1 MNETKHA
8 PLNMYLNDNIF
19 LKTEYNYIKFMKHF
33 SEIICK
39 EIINILRFLK
49 IYKLYCHLNE

>member
-1 MNETKHA
+1 
-8 PLNMYLNDNIF
+8 
-19 LKTEYNYIKFMKHF
+19 MKHF

-49 IYKLYCHLNE
+49 IYSLLSFKLIINYLKLNEGHIKKIGEILNKKMSHYK